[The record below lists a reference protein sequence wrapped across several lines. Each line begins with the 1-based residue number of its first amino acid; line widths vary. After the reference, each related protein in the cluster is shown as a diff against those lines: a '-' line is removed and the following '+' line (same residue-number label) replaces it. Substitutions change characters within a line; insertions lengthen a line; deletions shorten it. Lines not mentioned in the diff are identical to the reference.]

1 MRPTVSQYAEA
12 LELLSQEGQL
22 SPVNITENFIGFLKR
37 RGESDKAGAIIRSLE
52 KRATLK
58 NGQLVVTVTT
68 AHELNSEIKIA
79 LTKKAESLFPGKKID
94 FLYHTDSAVIGGVSF
109 RTDEMLYD
117 ATVATELRLLQQI
130 LHK

>member
-12 LELLSQEGQL
+12 LEALSQEGGL
-22 SPVNITENFIGFLKR
+22 SAISIARNLVGFLKR
-37 RGESDKAGAIIRSLE
+37 RGESDKTAAIVQSLE
-52 KRATLK
+52 KRATVK
-58 NGQLVVTVTT
+58 DGRLVVTVTT
-68 AHELNSEIKIA
+68 AHELSPETKIV

-94 FLYHTDSAVIGGVSF
+94 FLYEIESAMIGGVSF

-117 ATVATELRLLQQI
+117 ATIATELRSLQQV